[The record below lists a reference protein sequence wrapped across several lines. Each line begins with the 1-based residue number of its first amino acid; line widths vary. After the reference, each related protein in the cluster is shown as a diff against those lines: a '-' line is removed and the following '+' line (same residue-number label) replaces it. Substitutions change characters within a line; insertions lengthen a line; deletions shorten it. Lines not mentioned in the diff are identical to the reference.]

1 VENNE
6 VSSRQRIHQCT
17 LAEIEHSGIVGL
29 RVANIAEA
37 AGVSVALIYK
47 YYKDRDGLLAGVL
60 GKEIEDFYLSDINAI
75 RSLVENTQGPVTID
89 VLLQALPMPEDQ
101 FRFKRRELRMQIY
114 AASEDLPELKTAIGL
129 AQKSINDATVSLINA
144 VRQRSGAT
152 NAISAD
158 VNLICCSSYGLYF
171 RHQRCEPQHPAQQC
185 QLHSLHARLPHALS
199 TDLARSRNH

>member
-1 VENNE
+1 MENNE
-6 VSSRQRIHQCT
+6 VSSRQRIHQRT

-60 GKEIEDFYLSDINAI
+60 GKEIEDFYLADINAI

-158 VNLICCSSYGLYF
+158 VISFAVQAMGFSFAINDVN
-171 RHQRCEPQHPAQQC
+171 P
-185 QLHSLHARLPHALS
+185 S
-199 TDLARSRNH
+199 TPLNNANYTAFMRDFLTRYLLT

>member
-29 RVANIAEA
+29 RVANVAEA

-60 GKEIEDFYLSDINAI
+60 GKEIEDFYLADINAI

-158 VNLICCSSYGLYF
+158 VVSFAVQAMGFSFAINDVN
-171 RHQRCEPQHPAQQC
+171 P
-185 QLHSLHARLPHALS
+185 S
-199 TDLARSRNH
+199 TPLNNANYTAFMRDFLTRYLLT

>member
-1 VENNE
+1 MENNE

-158 VNLICCSSYGLYF
+158 VISFVVQAMGFTFAINDVN
-171 RHQRCEPQHPAQQC
+171 P
-185 QLHSLHARLPHALS
+185 S
-199 TDLARSRNH
+199 TPLNNANYTAFMRDFLTRYLLT

>member
-1 VENNE
+1 MENNE

-60 GKEIEDFYLSDINAI
+60 GKEIEDFYLADINAI

-144 VRQRSGAT
+144 VRQRSGTT
-152 NAISAD
+152 NSISAD
-158 VNLICCSSYGLYF
+158 VISFAVQAMGFGFVFNDVN
-171 RHQRCEPQHPAQQC
+171 P
-185 QLHSLHARLPHALS
+185 S
-199 TDLARSRNH
+199 TPLNNANYTAFMRDFLTHYVLT

>member
-1 VENNE
+1 MENNE

-29 RVANIAEA
+29 RVANVAEA

-158 VNLICCSSYGLYF
+158 VVSFAVQAMGFSFAINDVN
-171 RHQRCEPQHPAQQC
+171 P
-185 QLHSLHARLPHALS
+185 S
-199 TDLARSRNH
+199 TPLNNANYTAFMRDFLTHYVLT

>member
-1 VENNE
+1 MENNE

-17 LAEIEHSGIVGL
+17 LAGIEHSGIVGL

-60 GKEIEDFYLSDINAI
+60 GKEIEDFYLADINAI

-158 VNLICCSSYGLYF
+158 VISFALQAMGFSFAINDVNPSTPLNNANYTAFMRDFLTRYLLI
-171 RHQRCEPQHPAQQC
+171 
-185 QLHSLHARLPHALS
+185 
-199 TDLARSRNH
+199 

>member
-1 VENNE
+1 MENNE

-60 GKEIEDFYLSDINAI
+60 GKEIEDFYLADINAI

-114 AASEDLPELKTAIGL
+114 AASEELPELKTAIGL
-129 AQKSINDATVSLINA
+129 AQRSINDATVSLINA

-158 VNLICCSSYGLYF
+158 AISFAVQAMGFSFAINDVN
-171 RHQRCEPQHPAQQC
+171 P
-185 QLHSLHARLPHALS
+185 S
-199 TDLARSRNH
+199 TPLNNANYTAFMRDFLTHYVLT

>member
-1 VENNE
+1 MENNE

-29 RVANIAEA
+29 RVANVAEA

-60 GKEIEDFYLSDINAI
+60 GKEIEDFYLADINAI

-158 VNLICCSSYGLYF
+158 VISFAVQAMGFSFAINDVN
-171 RHQRCEPQHPAQQC
+171 P
-185 QLHSLHARLPHALS
+185 S
-199 TDLARSRNH
+199 TPLNNANYTAFMRDFLTRYLLT

>member
-1 VENNE
+1 MENNE

-29 RVANIAEA
+29 RVANVAEA

-60 GKEIEDFYLSDINAI
+60 GKEIEDFYLADINAI

-158 VNLICCSSYGLYF
+158 VVSFAVQAMGFSFAINDVN
-171 RHQRCEPQHPAQQC
+171 P
-185 QLHSLHARLPHALS
+185 S
-199 TDLARSRNH
+199 TPLNNANYTAFMRDFLTRYLLT